1 MRQRGKSPPTKNQ
14 PQNFIPEPLIRQFM
28 PELDTLRG
36 IAVLTVV
43 FFHGFARQY
52 ETLPFQGVARLWLS
66 VTGPGWLGVN
76 LFFVLSGFLIT
87 GILLE
92 SRHKPR
98 YYSRFYTRRA
108 LRILPAYYSLLIL
121 LAVLHESSS
130 AFLGLSFVYLSN
142 HGRLVWHLDGI
153 RATLVAV
160 SRGALLHT
168 LANRSAQS
176 PHSIFGRNPGFD
188 MHPCPNR
195 AGDIVS

>member
-14 PQNFIPEPLIRQFM
+14 SQNFIPEPLIRQFM

-52 ETLPFQGVARLWLS
+52 ETLPFQGAGPVVAVGDWAGMAWSKSFFRAVWILDYRHS
-66 VTGPGWLGVN
+66 PGVAAQTPILQPFLHSTCSAN
-76 LFFVLSGFLIT
+76 LTCL
-87 GILLE
+87 
-92 SRHKPR
+92 
-98 YYSRFYTRRA
+98 
-108 LRILPAYYSLLIL
+108 L
-121 LAVLHESSS
+121 LASYPSGCAARVLFRIPRPE
-130 AFLGLSFVYLSN
+130 FRLSFQP
-142 HGRLVWHLDGI
+142 GRLVWHLDGI

-176 PHSIFGRNPGFD
+176 PHSIFGRNPGVD

-195 AGDIVS
+195 ASDIVS